1 MPRKHSPELKQR
13 IIAMR
18 RVGFS
23 SAEIAGHFGISSRI
37 VRSLWRTAAQRK
49 QEEERRRERR
59 VRRPRRR
66 DDGRG
71 WDSLRGYRAPEIP
84 DEVLADRD
92 RRINAELTTN
102 MAVLGDPVTPRWNSN
117 A

>member
-18 RVGFS
+18 RMGL
-23 SAEIAGHFGISSRI
+23 SAVEIGKHFGFHSRI
-37 VRSLWRTAAQRK
+37 VRGLWRTAAQLK

-66 DDGRG
+66 DDGRC
-71 WDSLRGYRAPEIP
+71 WDSLRGYRTPEIP

-102 MAVLGDPVTPRWNSN
+102 MAVLGDPVVPRWMSN